1 MMANAPI
8 PPVADNA
15 TTSRFEL
22 IADGHTAFLVY
33 KRTAETL
40 DLIHTEVP
48 EELRGRHLGD
58 ALVEFALERAHAEGL
73 RVVAICPFVRA
84 YLRKRQKPD

>member
-1 MMANAPI
+1 MAHAPI
-8 PPVADNA
+8 PSVADNA

-40 DLIHTEVP
+40 ELIHTEVP

-84 YLRKRQKPD
+84 YLRKRRKSD